1 MEPFNFTAL
10 DFETMTAARTSAC
23 AIGLVRCE
31 NGVIL
36 QKVFSLVRPIP
47 DDCEKTNTF
56 VHGISPQQTAY
67 APTWAELYPLIA
79 RYIDGQTIVCHNAD
93 FDIDVFLRTS
103 DYFGI
108 TPRPANVI
116 DTAALTHAS
125 LEDACAILGITL
137 ENHHDPLEDATACA
151 RVMLKILGIDTTEH
165 HYVKL
170 NKQSKLQRTVASE
183 TLKPL
188 CDDEIQNKE
197 TPFYCKKVVI
207 TGVFQQFPMR
217 EELASLLR
225 QYGADINT
233 SVSAKTNIVIVGQGC
248 GPAKMQ
254 KIEKLNSEGHDIRII
269 REPELIDIINQF
281 NMQ

>member
-93 FDIDVFLRTS
+93 FDLDVLRNS
-103 DYFGI
+103 DL
-108 TPRPANVI
+108 RPHAR
-116 DTAALTHAS
+116 TAADIAALKNAS
-125 LEDACAILGITL
+125 IEILS
-137 ENHHDPLEDATACA
+137 P
-151 RVMLKILGIDTTEH
+151 
-165 HYVKL
+165 
-170 NKQSKLQRTVASE
+170 RT
-183 TLKPL
+183 
-188 CDDEIQNKE
+188 
-197 TPFYCKKVVI
+197 
-207 TGVFQQFPMR
+207 
-217 EELASLLR
+217 
-225 QYGADINT
+225 
-233 SVSAKTNIVIVGQGC
+233 
-248 GPAKMQ
+248 
-254 KIEKLNSEGHDIRII
+254 
-269 REPELIDIINQF
+269 
-281 NMQ
+281 